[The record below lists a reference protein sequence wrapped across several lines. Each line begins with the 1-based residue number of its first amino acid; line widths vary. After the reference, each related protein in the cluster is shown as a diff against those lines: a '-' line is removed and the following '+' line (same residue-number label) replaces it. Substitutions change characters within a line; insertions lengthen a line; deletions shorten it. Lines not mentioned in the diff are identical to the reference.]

1 MLIFQPRGFIQL
13 LIGMALLASS
23 PVYVAGAEPTS
34 VPKPEKTRLEVGTAG
49 SGTTSLPL
57 FVAFEAGYF
66 SKRGLN
72 VSVNQVGA
80 TVAVQGVISGTI
92 DIYQGGTAAIAAN
105 LAGADIIYVAAAVDR
120 NSLILF
126 GQKGITSFESLRG
139 KSIATTFPGAF
150 GEIAVRMT
158 ARKHGMEV
166 GKDIKLLY
174 HRSPPEALS
183 TFLTGNSDGL
193 VISPPQ
199 TELAKQQGY
208 PVIIDYYKEGLKIV
222 GPGTAVTREFSQKY
236 PNTVKAFLMS
246 YLDGLKRAID
256 DEEFAKKIETK
267 YTKISDPKVL
277 AENYQQGLRVWN
289 KDMTVDPA
297 AIRVVLDDSSDPR
310 AKSAEPKRFY
320 DNSLI
325 QAVNREYAS
334 KLFPGEVK

>member
-1 MLIFQPRGFIQL
+1 ML
-13 LIGMALLASS
+13 LIIAPADLRA
-23 PVYVAGAEPTS
+23 AEQPIGL
-34 VPKPEKTRLEVGTAG
+34 KPEKDRLEVGTAG

-57 FVAFEAGYF
+57 LVALEAGYF
-66 SKRGLN
+66 TKRGLK

-126 GQKGITSFESLRG
+126 GQKGMTSFENLRG

-158 ARKHGMEV
+158 ARKNGMEV
-166 GKDIKLLY
+166 GKDVKLLY

-208 PVIIDYYKEGLKIV
+208 PIVIDYYKEGLKIV

-236 PNTVKAFLMS
+236 PNTIKAFLMS

-256 DEEFAKKIETK
+256 DEEFARKIESK
-267 YTKISDPKVL
+267 YSKITDARIL
-277 AENYQQGLRVWN
+277 GENYQQGLRVWN
-289 KDMTVDPA
+289 KDMTVDQA
-297 AIRVVLDDSSDPR
+297 AIRVVLDDSSDPK
-310 AKSAEPKRFY
+310 AKSADPKRFF

-334 KLFPGEVK
+334 KLFPGEFR